1 MSALA
6 QELGLSEEMVQRIIG
21 DSLNVHLIAVFSYG
35 LYVTLFVGTMQRIVA
50 RGGQRVYFTVAICLI
65 WVFATVSFGMVWVDA
80 YAIYVTY
87 GATRDSMLG
96 YIMGFGP
103 EAGSWT
109 GKRLAINYGMR
120 ITVAL
125 NAMLAELINIWR
137 CWVLWDRKWFVVGLP
152 LLGVISGLISHAFFL
167 VALFPTGSM
176 KTPKG
181 DGTDWLIVYYS
192 VTVVTNLLTTF
203 LIIFRILSVG
213 GLKTIRTYRGIIE
226 VLVESAFLYSA
237 TYTILLA
244 LSVHDGYAAPYDSNW
259 YLFALLNAVTAAA
272 PTMIIGRTASMAGK
286 VHPNDATS
294 IPEVLTS
301 TRSIVDGARS
311 ASIPPWMSDT
321 GNLTTDI
328 SDDASELSASSKQ
341 DELSSKRVV
350 TSSFAVDGDKGTY
363 QLEERLL

>member
-1 MSALA
+1 
-6 QELGLSEEMVQRIIG
+6 
-21 DSLNVHLIAVFSYG
+21 
-35 LYVTLFVGTMQRIVA
+35 
-50 RGGQRVYFTVAICLI
+50 
-65 WVFATVSFGMVWVDA
+65 
-80 YAIYVTY
+80 
-87 GATRDSMLG
+87 
-96 YIMGFGP
+96 MGFGP

-152 LLGVISGLISHAFFL
+152 LLGVISGLI
-167 VALFPTGSM
+167 
-176 KTPKG
+176 
-181 DGTDWLIVYYS
+181 
-192 VTVVTNLLTTF
+192 TNLLTTF

-272 PTMIIGRTASMAGK
+272 PTMIIGRTMAGK
-286 VHPNDATS
+286 VHLDDAPS
-294 IPEVLTS
+294 MPQVLTS

-311 ASIPPWMSDT
+311 ASIPPYT
-321 GNLTTDI
+321 GTTDL
-328 SDDASELSASSKQ
+328 SHGDDASELSAPSTQ

-350 TSSFAVDGDKGTY
+350 TSSFAVYGDKGTY